1 MIGELMRNYFR
12 AVCLTNKINYV
23 KKKVGFGI
31 IGTGNIAKFHADC
44 IEKIPDALLFG
55 VLSKSQSRADQV
67 AKNYKCPVFW
77 DMEKLLSHPEIDVIC
92 VCNESGLH
100 GATITKIANAGKHV
114 LCEKPIETTVKKIE
128 QIELVVKSSGIKL
141 GCVFQNREN
150 PEYKKLKTFV
160 EAGSLGKILLC
171 QTSINWYRSPTYY
184 EGSWRGTKAL
194 DGGAALINQG
204 IHTID
209 LMLNLMGEVSEISGF
224 IDTLNHQIEGEDV
237 AVAALKFK
245 NGVLGTLS
253 GGTALFPGEPESI
266 SIYGTLGN
274 IVFRGGKIVS
284 SSIESIDQALNL
296 SNVDTGSGASDPMAI
311 TDQFHIAAI
320 QDMINAIRDNH
331 SPNVNIDEAKKSV
344 ALINAIYQSSGNR
357 LEL

>member
-1 MIGELMRNYFR
+1 ME
-12 AVCLTNKINYV
+12 T
-23 KKKVGFGI
+23 KVGFGI

-44 IEKIPDALLFG
+44 IEKIPNAFLFG
-55 VLSKSQSRADQV
+55 VLSKSQSRANKV

-77 DMEKLLSHPEIDVIC
+77 ETEKLLSHPEIDVIC

-100 GATITKIANAGKHV
+100 GATITKIAKAGKHI
-114 LCEKPIETTVKKIE
+114 LCEKPLETTVEKIE
-128 QIELVVKSSGIKL
+128 QIELVVKSFGIKL

-150 PEYKKLKTFV
+150 PEYKKLKTYV
-160 EAGSLGKILLC
+160 EKGSLGKILLC
-171 QTSINWYRSPTYY
+171 QTSINWYRAPIYY

-209 LMLNLMGEVSEISGF
+209 LMLNLMGEVCLISGF
-224 IDTLNHQIEGEDV
+224 IDTLNHRIEGEDV

-245 NGVLGTLS
+245 SGALGTLS

-274 IVFRGGKIVS
+274 IVFRGGKIIS
-284 SSIESIDQALNL
+284 SSVESINNALKLFNQ
-296 SNVDTGSGASDPMAI
+296 NPGSGASDPMAI

-320 QDMINAIRDNH
+320 QDMIDAIRDNH
-331 SPNVNIDEAKKSV
+331 SPKVDIEEAKKSV
-344 ALINAIYQSSGNR
+344 ALINSIYQSSGNR
-357 LEL
+357 IKL